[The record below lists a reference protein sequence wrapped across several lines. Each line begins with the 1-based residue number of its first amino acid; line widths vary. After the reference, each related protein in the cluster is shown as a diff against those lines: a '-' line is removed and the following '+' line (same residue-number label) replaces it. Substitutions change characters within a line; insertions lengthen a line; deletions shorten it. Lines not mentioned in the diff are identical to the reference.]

1 MSGWKVFIGKGA
13 RGDLMTQ
20 ERAGFGG
27 AETLARMPD
36 ADGLEQPI
44 HLGGTEGQEL
54 RPHGRRQ
61 CAGEWFIMFQP
72 VGQRRLEELA
82 AQRIAQEPESLER
95 RQQHGGLV
103 AGFWPGPFVGRR
115 VERTVQEPQGG
126 FAMAAAIEAELLE
139 EAGLVGTP
147 GMLIAAV
154 DLGEMLAFGRQTQVR
169 CFGNHE

>member
-1 MSGWKVFIGKGA
+1 
-13 RGDLMTQ
+13 MTQ

-44 HLGGTEGQEL
+44 HLGGAEGQEL

-82 AQRIAQEPESLER
+82 AQRIAQEPEGLER

-103 AGFWPGPFVGRR
+103 AGVLARAVCGAAGGADGSRAAGRLCDGSR
-115 VERTVQEPQGG
+115 
-126 FAMAAAIEAELLE
+126 
-139 EAGLVGTP
+139 
-147 GMLIAAV
+147 
-154 DLGEMLAFGRQTQVR
+154 
-169 CFGNHE
+169 N